1 MQYSYSVVDTYTG
14 VYVNLIGGVVVSQ
27 LWAKLSGLNGKLRLI
42 RIELEQVA
50 FETHG
55 ISWNDSCMDYWF
67 CNTLWRHHQHVRN
80 YINIFHLWMQ

>member
-27 LWAKLSGLNGKLRLI
+27 LWAKFSGLKGQLRLI
-42 RIELEQVA
+42 RIEPNKWHLKY
-50 FETHG
+50 G

-67 CNTLWRHHQHVRN
+67 CNTLWRHHKHVRN